1 MASSSEKV
9 EADGG
14 GASGRTGRNILNPS
28 TRRFVILKIPKRLD
42 NAEMEMLYANLAVLA
57 INIGVLAMT
66 LKLYTEILK
75 DASQNRRASR

>member
-1 MASSSEKV
+1 
-9 EADGG
+9 
-14 GASGRTGRNILNPS
+14 
-28 TRRFVILKIPKRLD
+28 
-42 NAEMEMLYANLAVLA
+42 MEMLYANLAVLA